1 MSRKEEVERQVWD
14 WVMNQTGEYACRH
27 VEIPVWDRVN
37 EQVSIRGQ
45 APVCE
50 LIINRLRSQVW
61 DQAWDRICE
70 QAKEE
75 TDGSRSSG

>member
-1 MSRKEEVERQVWD
+1 MGRKAAVDQQVSYQ
-14 WVMNQTGEYACRH
+14 VMHQTGEYACRH

-37 EQVSIRGQ
+37 EQVSIIGQ

-75 TDGSRSSG
+75 TDGSKSS